1 MDLTLNQLRV
11 FLEAARR
18 GHFGQAA
25 EALFVSAPAVSKSVS
40 DLERQ
45 IGMELFE
52 RVGRRTQL
60 TEAGK
65 MLLPHAERI
74 MTELADAERGIATLR
89 DGETGRLRIGASST
103 PGIYLLPE
111 ILGEFR
117 RGYAGAEI
125 ALEIGD
131 TRSVLTRILDGSI
144 DIGVLG
150 EADFPASLCVEAF
163 CDDILML
170 ILPPSHPLAGRKR
183 IDLPALTSEQF
194 VLREPGSSTREV
206 LERALRMRGFTPKV
220 IMELDNTEAV
230 KKAVMA
236 GLGISF
242 VSQHALSLE
251 TAAGVLLSR
260 RVAGLDL
267 ERRLH
272 TVWRRSFAL
281 TPLHERALAALRQR
295 RCEG

>member
-11 FLEAARR
+11 FVEAARR
-18 GHFGQAA
+18 GRFGQAA

-45 IGMELFE
+45 VGMELFE
-52 RVGRRTQL
+52 RIGRRTQL

-65 MLLPHAERI
+65 LLLPHAERI

-89 DGETGRLRIGASST
+89 GGETGRLRIGASST

-111 ILGEFR
+111 ILGGFR
-117 RGYAGAEI
+117 RGHSGAEI

-131 TRSVLTRILDGSI
+131 TRSVLTRIIDGSI

-150 EADFPASLCVEAF
+150 EAEFPAGLSVEAF

-183 IDLPALTSEQF
+183 IDLAALTSEQF
-194 VLREPGSSTREV
+194 VLREPGSRTREV
-206 LERALRMRGFTPKV
+206 LERALRVRGFAPKV

-236 GLGISF
+236 GLGVSF
-242 VSQHALSLE
+242 VSEHALSLE

-267 ERRLH
+267 ERSLH
-272 TVWRRSFAL
+272 TVWRRSFPL
-281 TPLHERALAALRQR
+281 TPLHERVLTTLRQR
-295 RCEG
+295 RGEG